1 MRKKSLHLK
10 TLGYSSHLINFRF
23 HKFPVC
29 DASKI
34 QGAIEWSVLPTKVN
48 FKWIRGSVI
57 QMTNIFWST
66 MTIIKNHS
74 CLIECRII
82 NPFLRTH
89 FLFYL
94 QHQSSFEKFWFL
106 KISSNKKFFSSFE
119 NTLLPVFVFVWYL
132 RLKLQFKYIFL
143 FWHFPDISS
152 SATINIIIAGILIL
166 QRQNF
171 RKAQKTQKYVKSNV
185 KAYSEFIPHW
195 VLNGLQSY

>member
-1 MRKKSLHLK
+1 MTHLK
-10 TLGYSSHLINFRF
+10 SKGPLNGRFYLRKLISN
-23 HKFPVC
+23 
-29 DASKI
+29 
-34 QGAIEWSVLPTKVN
+34 
-48 FKWIRGSVI
+48 GSVAPWSKW
-57 QMTNIFWST
+57 QIFSD
-66 MTIIKNHS
+66 
-74 CLIECRII
+74 
-82 NPFLRTH
+82 LRW
-89 FLFYL
+89 
-94 QHQSSFEKFWFL
+94 QSL
-106 KISSNKKFFSSFE
+106 KIIPVWSSAGLSIPFSEPIFSLIFNSNLLSKNSDSWRFLQIKKFFSSFE